1 MKLLHVWRLA
11 ALLAVVCLVLWASPV
26 SAQQQTKPDTA
37 VSQDKTDKAEQEK
50 EEDWVEPNL
59 TDEQKK
65 ELEAKGC
72 GPKDVDHWTKTDKSQ
87 HPLGEVP
94 KDKALVYVIRPTMG
108 GNKVQSKLGVDGKW
122 AGINRGN
129 NYFFFTLAPGEH
141 FFCSQSE
148 NRSVV
153 SLKVE
158 PGKTY
163 YLQQKVKMG
172 FMKAR
177 TKLVVLN
184 KEEGEKGLAK
194 CHPSSFGVKGQG
206 PEMAKD

>member
-1 MKLLHVWRLA
+1 MKLPYAWRLA
-11 ALLAVVCLVLWASPV
+11 ALLAVFCLLFWTPAA
-26 SAQQQTKPDTA
+26 SAQQQTKPDAA
-37 VSQDKTDKAEQEK
+37 VSQDKDKEEEQEK
-50 EEDWVEPNL
+50 EEEWVEPKL
-59 TDEQKK
+59 TDEEKK
-65 ELEAKGC
+65 ALEAKGC
-72 GPKDVDHWTKTDKSQ
+72 GPKDADHWTKTDKSQ
-87 HPLGEVP
+87 HPLGEVS
-94 KDKALVYVIRPTMG
+94 KDKALIYVIRPTKAG
-108 GNKVQSKLGVDGKW
+108 GKVQSKLGVDGKW
-122 AGINRGN
+122 VGINRGN
-129 NYFFFTLAPGEH
+129 NYFFFTLGPGEH

-158 PGKTY
+158 AGKTY

-206 PEMAKD
+206 PEMAKE